1 MGTCGNKRATLTRS
15 VLESENKDKNETLKI
30 EQPKNEIKDN
40 KNKGNE
46 LKESKTLKEEV
57 VEPNID
63 LRSSQAPNYDSKEEK
78 DLKDASNLINSDLFE
93 KPINI
98 YTEPGKPHPPFEII
112 NKQLEVSLCRI
123 TNKNNK
129 VGIGFFCLIPFPTFD
144 YCLPVLITNNYVLE
158 KDEISLGKK
167 VNITLNSKQK
177 IELLLDD
184 SRKIYNKN
192 EIIIIEINKNDG
204 LDESNFLHFTNIN
217 NVDACR
223 KVYSPQNPY
232 FFRYSKNGKID
243 CCLGLLQNIDKYNY
257 KFMFSVD
264 PVSESSGSPI
274 ISIEHQVIGIHIQEM
289 KGVFLLEHLR
299 EFYEMESIKKNP
311 KDEIT
316 IIYQVIKELDTKIN
330 IFGKTFV
337 ENNKDKC
344 KIIING
350 KEQELVECLDNINY
364 SEIFDFDGKY
374 TEISIKLKGINN
386 ITNASCMFQ
395 NCVALIAL
403 PDLGKWDT
411 SKVTSMEGMFWE
423 CWTLIHISDNISKWN
438 TCNLTTIY
446 GMFLKCIYLM
456 YLPDISKWNTNNLK
470 VMEELFHSC
479 QNLREVPDISNWN
492 TENVESLSFI
502 FTDCKS
508 LTSLPDISKWNT
520 NKVTEFMGI
529 FEQCESLKTLPD
541 ISKWNTS
548 KITTLDGVFNFCK
561 SLTVLPDISKW
572 NTSNVTSMR
581 FVFQSCISLKALPDI
596 SKWNTDKVTTMEA
609 MFNLCVSLISLPDLS
624 KWNTSNVTNMV
635 KLFNMCEKLESFP
648 NICTWDTHKVLN
660 NTYMFNGCYAA
671 VLLLKNIHMKK

>member
-1 MGTCGNKRATLTRS
+1 MGTCGNKKSTLTKS
-15 VLESENKDKNETLKI
+15 VLDLENENKSETLKI
-30 EQPKNEIKDN
+30 EQPNNELKDN

-46 LKESKTLKEEV
+46 LKESKTIKEEL

-63 LRSSQAPNYDSKEEK
+63 LRKSQTQNYASREKKE
-78 DLKDASNLINSDLFE
+78 LKDSANLINGDLFE
-93 KPINI
+93 KPIDI
-98 YTEPGKPHPPFEII
+98 YTEPGRPHPPFEII

-123 TNKNNK
+123 TNKKNK
-129 VGIGFFCLIPFPTFD
+129 VGIGFFCAIPFPTFHD
-144 YCLPVLITNNYVLE
+144 CLPVLITNNYVLE
-158 KDEISLGKK
+158 KDEISTGKK

-177 IELLLDD
+177 IEILINN

-204 LDESNFLHFTNIN
+204 LDVNNFLNFTNIN
-217 NVDACR
+217 NVDAYR
-223 KVYSPQNPY
+223 KIYSPQNSY
-232 FFRYSKNGKID
+232 FFRYSKNDKID

-264 PVSESSGSPI
+264 PLSESSGSPI
-274 ISIEHQVIGIHIQEM
+274 ISTEHDVVGIHMKEM
-289 KGVFLLEHLR
+289 NGVVLLEHLR

-316 IIYQVIKELDTKIN
+316 IIYQIIKELDTKIN

-350 KEQELVECLDNINY
+350 KEQEIIECLDNINY
-364 SEIFDFDGKY
+364 SNIFNFEGKY

-386 ITNASCMFQ
+386 ITNASYMFKD
-395 NCVALIAL
+395 CVALIAL
-403 PDLGKWDT
+403 PDLGKWDIK
-411 SKVTSMEGMFWE
+411 KVTSMEGMFWG
-423 CWTLIHISDNISKWN
+423 CWTLIHISNNISKWN
-438 TCNLTTIY
+438 TCNLTTIF
-446 GMFLKCIYLM
+446 GMFVKCFYLM
-456 YLPDISKWNTNNLK
+456 YLPDISKWNTNKLK

-479 QNLREVPDISNWN
+479 QNLKEVPDISNWN
-492 TENVESLSFI
+492 TENIESLSFI

-508 LTSLPDISKWNT
+508 LISLPDISKWNT
-520 NKVTEFMGI
+520 NKVTEFIGI

-541 ISKWNTS
+541 ISKWNTN

-572 NTSNVTSMR
+572 NTNNVTSMR
-581 FVFQSCISLKALPDI
+581 FVFQSCTSLETLPDI

-609 MFNLCVSLISLPDLS
+609 MFNLCVSLISLPDIS

-648 NICTWDTHKVLN
+648 NICTWNTSKVMN
-660 NTYMFNGCYAA
+660 NKYMFNCCYAA
-671 VLLLKNIHMKK
+671 ILLLQNIHMKK